1 MAGNRKA
8 VESFILEHVEK
19 ILPGVGNLQAYQN
32 LFASMDDEAFHT
44 WMKKLEQGDIRLCI
58 IAPNQ
63 NASKLNVQNNFN
75 IAKSL
80 DHNFFERVWMDGKAG
95 SPSYLSNPKYL
106 IVDLPLR
113 RQAQLLVKKITIPEN
128 TSSVDNTTGQ
138 PVGSSK
144 GSKISYPELQIL
156 ASKGLD
162 NAIVELIKYRGGD
175 RQGFN
180 AMNDSIA
187 RTGRVYQGSI
197 EHLAS
202 GVQSTQTL
210 KTYLISA
217 HLDNTL
223 S

>member
-8 VESFILEHVEK
+8 TEQFILEQVEK
-19 ILPGVGNLQAYQN
+19 ILPDVGNKEAYTN
-32 LFASMDDEAFHT
+32 LFASMDDTAFDS
-44 WMKKLEQGDIRLCI
+44 WMKQIKEGVIRLCI
-58 IAPNQ
+58 LAPNQ
-63 NASKLNVQNNFN
+63 SPKKLDVQNNFN

-80 DHNFFERVWMDGKAG
+80 GHNFFERIWMDGKAG

-106 IVDLPLR
+106 ICDLPLR
-113 RQAQLLVKKITIPEN
+113 RQAQLQIKKVTIPEN
-128 TSSVDNTTGQ
+128 ISSVDNLTGQ
-138 PVGSSK
+138 PVGASK

-162 NAIVELIKYRGGD
+162 NMIVELFKFRGGD

-187 RTGRVYQGSI
+187 KTGKVHLGAI

-202 GVQSTQTL
+202 GVESTQTL
-210 KTYLISA
+210 KTYLVCA

-223 S
+223 

>member
-8 VESFILEHVEK
+8 VESFIVEHVEK
-19 ILPGVGNLQAYQN
+19 ILPGGGNKEAYEN
-32 LFASMDDEAFHT
+32 LFASMDDEAFGI
-44 WMKKLEQGDIRLCI
+44 WMKKLETGEVRLCI
-58 IAPNQ
+58 LAPNQ
-63 NASKLNVQNNFN
+63 SPKKLDVQNNFN

-80 DHNFFERVWMDGKAG
+80 GHNFFERVWMDGKAG
-95 SPSYLSNPKYL
+95 SPSYLSNPRYL

-128 TSSVDNTTGQ
+128 TSSVDNLTGQ

-162 NAIVELIKYRGGD
+162 RMITELIKYRGGD

-187 RTGRVYQGSI
+187 RTGKVYQDSI
-197 EHLAS
+197 EHLSS
-202 GVQSTQTL
+202 GVESTQTL

-223 S
+223 G